1 VSRQTRLVMGRSFNE
16 NVPFNTTSR
25 QSMTSTK
32 LPAYLAG
39 NRGSPSGR
47 SEVHRSS
54 TFSADVEN
62 TCTPLT
68 SSRCGAYLA
77 KGQVC
82 LFTLNDTSSSSDST
96 QSKASTMQPL
106 FKYYFNT
113 CHDFP
118 RETVKNLSQE
128 CRSRD

>member
-1 VSRQTRLVMGRSFNE
+1 MKMFPSTLQSVMS
-16 NVPFNTTSR
+16 TT
-25 QSMTSTK
+25 
-32 LPAYLAG
+32 LPAHLTG

-47 SEVHRSS
+47 NEVHRSS

-62 TCTPLT
+62 TTCTPLT

-96 QSKASTMQPL
+96 QSNASTM
-106 FKYYFNT
+106 
-113 CHDFP
+113 
-118 RETVKNLSQE
+118 
-128 CRSRD
+128 